1 MSPEVQVVRREV
13 GLGSVIL
20 QNHRKKVL
28 KATEERLME
37 FAGNFMGVDV
47 IQNLFTGVS
56 SQVSTQIS
64 LQFYT
69 KRRVGVMSS
78 KKVRVRK

>member
-1 MSPEVQVVRREV
+1 MSPEMQIVRREV

-37 FAGNFMGVDV
+37 LAGNFMGVDV
-47 IQNLFTGVS
+47 IQKNLQGF
-56 SQVSTQIS
+56 
-64 LQFYT
+64 LLKYLPEFHLN
-69 KRRVGVMSS
+69 S
-78 KKVRVRK
+78 KQR